1 MYELKM
7 IVELSATKIL
17 RSCCNLIN
25 HSTFS
30 QIILHHTCQFGHAIG
45 QTSLETNLRV
55 LMKRKK
61 VWQVYGRVK
70 ISDTYFTHI

>member
-1 MYELKM
+1 MAELKM
-7 IVELSATKIL
+7 IVEFSATKIL

-25 HSTFS
+25 HLTFL

-45 QTSLETNLRV
+45 QTSLETNLCV

-61 VWQVYGRVK
+61 VCQVFG
-70 ISDTYFTHI
+70 